1 MYCSKCGNNNNENN
15 EYCVKC
21 GNKLNIET
29 NNSNLLLNKKTF
41 LILSI
46 LSLII
51 PFGVYVSDI
60 ILQTPS
66 IYGSEFDFITAVLLF
81 IVVAVI
87 SVPSLVLMILNIIS
101 SSKKQNTKGLVIAE
115 LVFVC
120 INLLMV
126 IWLGFPSQESLPTK
140 IGFIL
145 GLIISLAMAT
155 GYITKLIRKK
165 C

>member
-1 MYCSKCGNNNNENN
+1 MFKCGNNNNENN

-21 GNKLNIET
+21 GNKLNAET
-29 NNSNLLLNKKTF
+29 DNSNLLLNKKTF

-46 LSLII
+46 ISLII

-101 SSKKQNTKGLVIAE
+101 SSKKKTQKV
-115 LVFVC
+115 
-120 INLLMV
+120 
-126 IWLGFPSQESLPTK
+126 
-140 IGFIL
+140 
-145 GLIISLAMAT
+145 
-155 GYITKLIRKK
+155 
-165 C
+165 

>member
-1 MYCSKCGNNNNENN
+1 MYCKKCGNNNNENN

-29 NNSNLLLNKKTF
+29 NNSNLLLNTKTF

-46 LSLII
+46 ISLII
-51 PFGVYVSDI
+51 PFGVYVADI

-66 IYGSEFDFITAVLLF
+66 IYGTEFDFITAVLLF
-81 IVVAVI
+81 FVVAVI

-120 INLLMV
+120 INLLMA
-126 IWLGFPSQESLPTK
+126 IGIGFPSQESLTTK
-140 IGFIL
+140 IGFIII
-145 GLIISLAMAT
+145 LIISLTMAI
-155 GYITKLIRKK
+155 GYIAKLIKK
-165 C
+165 QY

>member
-21 GNKLNIET
+21 GNKLNVET
-29 NNSNLLLNKKTF
+29 NNSNLLLNTKTL

-46 LSLII
+46 ISLII
-51 PFGVYVSDI
+51 PFGVYVLDI

-66 IYGSEFDFITAVLLF
+66 IYGTEFDFITAVLLF

-101 SSKKQNTKGLVIAE
+101 SSKKQNKKGLVIAE

-120 INLLMV
+120 INLLMA
-126 IWLGFPSQESLPTK
+126 IGIGFPSQESVPSK
-140 IGFIL
+140 IGFIIS
-145 GLIISLAMAT
+145 LIISLTMAI
-155 GYITKLIRKK
+155 GYIAKLIRKK
-165 C
+165 Y

>member
-1 MYCSKCGNNNNENN
+1 MYYSKRENKNKIN
-15 EYCVKC
+15 EYCGKC
-21 GNKLNIET
+21 GNKLDVET
-29 NNSNLLLNKKTF
+29 NNSNILLNKKTF

-46 LSLII
+46 ISLII
-51 PFGVYVSDI
+51 PFGVYVSYI
-60 ILQTPS
+60 ISQIPS
-66 IYGSEFDFITAVLLF
+66 IYGFEFDFITAVFLF

-126 IWLGFPSQESLPTK
+126 IWLGFPSQESVSTK
-140 IGFIL
+140 IGFII
-145 GLIISLAMAT
+145 GLIVSLAMAT
-155 GYITKLIRKK
+155 GYITKLIIKK
-165 C
+165 Y

>member
-1 MYCSKCGNNNNENN
+1 M
-15 EYCVKC
+15 
-21 GNKLNIET
+21 
-29 NNSNLLLNKKTF
+29 
-41 LILSI
+41 
-46 LSLII
+46 
-51 PFGVYVSDI
+51 GV

-101 SSKKQNTKGLVIAE
+101 SSKNQNTKGLVIAE

-165 C
+165 Y

>member
-1 MYCSKCGNNNNENN
+1 MYCSKCGNNNNENS

-21 GNKLNIET
+21 GNKLKVET
-29 NNSNLLLNKKTF
+29 NNSKLLLNTKTF

-46 LSLII
+46 ISLII
-51 PFGVYVSDI
+51 PFGVYVADI

-66 IYGSEFDFITAVLLF
+66 IYGTEFDFITAVLLF

-101 SSKKQNTKGLVIAE
+101 SSKKPNTKGLVIAE

-120 INLLMV
+120 INLLMA
-126 IWLGFPSQESLPTK
+126 ICIGFPSQESLTTK
-140 IGFIL
+140 IGFIII
-145 GLIISLAMAT
+145 LIVSLTMAI
-155 GYITKLIRKK
+155 GYIAKLIKK
-165 C
+165 QY